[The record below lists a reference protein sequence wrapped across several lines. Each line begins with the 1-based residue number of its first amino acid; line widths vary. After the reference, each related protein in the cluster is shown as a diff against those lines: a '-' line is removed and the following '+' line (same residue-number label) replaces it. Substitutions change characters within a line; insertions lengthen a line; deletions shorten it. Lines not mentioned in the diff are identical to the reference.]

1 MHRGGWKGEKTQTMN
16 RLSKASKMN
25 LNEFWKQS
33 KRILNKGQNELHDTI
48 TEDEIKL
55 ENPEGAK
62 TYIREYFRDLY
73 QARLGKLEY
82 EHWTEHIQKTVKE
95 KRQNNGKA
103 TRPKPNHH
111 QRNQTNNQTTK
122 TWKKHGPRQHTKR
135 SHDRSRPQ
143 CNRNI
148 QNRTKQDTQSKNPP
162 TTMAKGT
169 HTPPIQRKRHKG

>member
-1 MHRGGWKGEKTQTMN
+1 
-16 RLSKASKMN
+16 MN

-62 TYIREYFRDLY
+62 NHIREYFRDLY
-73 QARLGKLEY
+73 QARFGKLEY

-122 TWKKHGPRQHTKR
+122 TWKSMGPDNIPNEAMIEADHNVIEIYRTELNKILKVRTPHNNGKRDTYAAYTKE
-135 SHDRSRPQ
+135 
-143 CNRNI
+143 
-148 QNRTKQDTQSKNPP
+148 T
-162 TTMAKGT
+162 A
-169 HTPPIQRKRHKG
+169 QRVKARANEG